1 MMGLKAHHKL
11 KKLVICLIYIYPFG
25 SAVVRHPCFGIL
37 VLIEVMEFTLNTARF
52 YITSYP
58 DALDNN
64 LADTM
69 LPHITQ
75 NPLEAVS
82 RLLHGFADFRPNK
95 FTVVLVG
102 GEYYNE
108 DDCFGGNIT
117 EEFLKRFHVNKSFVF
132 PSALSV
138 KNGIEGYVLPT
149 ISISRL
155 LTEIADKVFVLAD
168 SEKFSTRAMYKIMD
182 LDPEFIYITDSQVKN
197 KIKTEFAEKG
207 FVLISEEQ

>member
-1 MMGLKAHHKL
+1 M
-11 KKLVICLIYIYPFG
+11 
-25 SAVVRHPCFGIL
+25 
-37 VLIEVMEFTLNTARF
+37 
-52 YITSYP
+52 
-58 DALDNN
+58 
-64 LADTM
+64 
-69 LPHITQ
+69 
-75 NPLEAVS
+75 
-82 RLLHGFADFRPNK
+82 
-95 FTVVLVG
+95 G

-149 ISISRL
+149 LSISRL

-182 LDPEFIYITDSQVKN
+182 LDPEFIYITVSQVKN